1 MMDKFWNQVKAR
13 AASLDGMT
21 GQARFG
27 LVTSFDLNAYAAR
40 VLVQPENLLS
50 GWLPVLGQW
59 VGAGW
64 GMAAPLSPGD
74 QVLLLAQEGDAEQ
87 AVILGRVWSSVDPPP
102 AAPSGEFWLVHQTGS
117 FLKLHNDGSI
127 ALQAPTVNIAG
138 DLVVSGKISDLNGA
152 HGTMD
157 SLRQAHDSHVHQDAQ
172 GGSTGLPSVVV

>member
-1 MMDKFWNQVKAR
+1 MMDNFWNQVKAR
-13 AASLDGMT
+13 AAALDGMT

-27 LVTSFDLNAYAAR
+27 LVSSFDPNAYAAR
-40 VLVQPENLLS
+40 VMVQPENLLS

-102 AAPSGEFWLVHQTGS
+102 AAPCGEFWLLHRSGS
-117 FLKLHNDGSI
+117 FLKLQNDGSI
-127 ALQAPTVNIAG
+127 SMQASTVNITG
-138 DLVVSGKISDLNGA
+138 NLMVSGSITDLSGA
-152 HGTMD
+152 HGTLD
-157 SLRQAHDSHVHQDAQ
+157 ALRQVYDHHVHEDAQ
-172 GGSTGLPSVVV
+172 GGSTGLPSAVV

>member
-1 MMDKFWNQVKAR
+1 MMDKFWNQVKAH
-13 AASLDGMT
+13 ATALDGMN

-27 LVTSFDLNAYAAR
+27 LVASFDPNAYSAR

-87 AVILGRVWSSVDPPP
+87 AVVLGRVWSSVDPPP
-102 AAPSGEFWLVHQTGS
+102 QVPSGEFWLLHQAGS
-117 FLKLHNDGSI
+117 FIKLMNDGSI
-127 ALQAPTVNIAG
+127 TLQAATVTVTGNLTVTG
-138 DLVVSGKISDLNGA
+138 EISDLNGK
-152 HGTMD
+152 HGSLD
-157 SLRQAHDSHVHQDAQ
+157 ILRQTYDRHAHQDPQ
-172 GGSTGLPSVVV
+172 SGVTSPPLETV

>member
-1 MMDKFWNQVKAR
+1 MMNRFWNQVKAH
-13 AASLDGMT
+13 AASLDGMN

-27 LVTSFDLNAYAAR
+27 LVASFDPNAYAAR

-87 AVILGRVWSSVDPPP
+87 AVVLGRVWSSVDPPP
-102 AAPSGEFWLVHQTGS
+102 QAPSGEFWLMHKTGS
-117 FLKLHNDGSI
+117 FVKLQNDGSI
-127 ALQAPTVNIAG
+127 VLQAPTVTVTGNLIVTG
-138 DLVVSGKISDLNGA
+138 EITDINGKHQSLDA
-152 HGTMD
+152 
-157 SLRQAHDSHVHQDAQ
+157 LRQAYNGHVHQDPQ
-172 GGSTGLPSVVV
+172 GGATSLPSEVL